1 MYTKMIKWWG
11 GLVSKLLS
19 LQLGKFCS
27 SVWSA
32 DPFLGPSNS
41 QTVRLTEIG
50 CRFCLLPL
58 GSSACGIHVLTD
70 LLYFLFKILMF
81 TGLSNLGNTYVT
93 KMCHELSTPATLAS
107 HHTYF
112 IKYNGNGLL
121 GNTAPRQNQ
130 VNV

>member
-1 MYTKMIKWWG
+1 
-11 GLVSKLLS
+11 
-19 LQLGKFCS
+19 
-27 SVWSA
+27 
-32 DPFLGPSNS
+32 
-41 QTVRLTEIG
+41 
-50 CRFCLLPL
+50 
-58 GSSACGIHVLTD
+58 
-70 LLYFLFKILMF
+70 MF